1 MATRAATATTFGFDF
16 QANAAIVIMLDNI
29 KEMRSIRLEGE
40 EDIELIL
47 EDGSYIL
54 AQAKAVE
61 KSSSDFSHV
70 TKNYKKALASLA
82 DGEKNCGTNN
92 VKQLIF
98 VTNSPRPLGG
108 KQNDSIFY
116 GASFRPYDSL
126 PLKYKNLINNAIIQ
140 KSVSISLNKY
150 AIQVIPFETDND
162 KERYKV
168 ITDSIREFMSKSG
181 IIVSAE
187 GLQKLWAYDLF
198 VSGAKKNQNIKLN
211 KKDIIWPIIVTI
223 VEKPVEDDGFDESSL
238 VEIKKLYSDLI
249 DTCSEQYSFF
259 TRVLADYNVFGQN
272 IKNPNQRKEEF
283 CTTKFSNY
291 SDLVDDITS
300 LDQETKDLLLQVIVR
315 NILNKRIQINKI
327 KEAVNL

>member
-29 KEMRSIRLEGE
+29 KEMSSIRLEGE

-61 KSSSDFSHV
+61 KSSSDFSNIPE
-70 TKNYKKALASLA
+70 KYKSALRSLA
-82 DGEKNCGTNN
+82 DGEKNCGSSKI
-92 VKQLIF
+92 KQLLY

-108 KQNDSIFY
+108 KQNDMIFY
-116 GASFRPYDSL
+116 ESSYRRYDSL
-126 PLKYKNLINNAIIQ
+126 PQKYKTIIDTAIKNDLIT
-140 KSVSISLNKY
+140 ISLDKY
-150 AIQVIPFETDND
+150 AIQIIPFETDDD
-162 KERYKV
+162 KERYKIIFRN
-168 ITDSIREFMSKSG
+168 ITEFLSKLNVQ
-181 IIVSAE
+181 VSSE
-187 GLQKLWAYDLF
+187 ELRKLWAYTLF
-198 VSGAKKNQNIKLN
+198 TSGTKKNQSIKLN
-211 KKDIIWPIIVTI
+211 KTDVIWPIIVTI
-223 VEKPVEDDGFDESSL
+223 VEKPVEDDGFDDSSL
-238 VEIKKLYSDLI
+238 EEIKKLYSDLI

-259 TRVLADYNVFGQN
+259 TRVLADYNDFGQN

-291 SDLVDDITS
+291 SDLVDGITS

>member
-47 EDGSYIL
+47 EDKSYIL

-126 PLKYKNLINNAIIQ
+126 SKYHNKIEKTVKQNSI
-140 KSVSISLNKY
+140 SISLDKY
-150 AIQVIPFETDND
+150 AIQIIPFETDVD
-162 KERYKV
+162 IERYKV
-168 ITDSIREFMSKSG
+168 ITQSISNFLSKLN
-181 IIVSAE
+181 ILVSPE
-187 GLQKLWAYDLF
+187 ELRKLWANNLF
-198 VSGAKKNQNIKLN
+198 TSGTKNNQSIKLS
-211 KKDIIWPIIVTI
+211 KTDIVWPVIVAV
-223 VEKPVEDDGFDESSL
+223 VEKPVEDDGFDDSSL
-238 VEIKKLYSDLI
+238 EEIKRLYSDLI

-283 CTTKFSNY
+283 CTTNFSNY